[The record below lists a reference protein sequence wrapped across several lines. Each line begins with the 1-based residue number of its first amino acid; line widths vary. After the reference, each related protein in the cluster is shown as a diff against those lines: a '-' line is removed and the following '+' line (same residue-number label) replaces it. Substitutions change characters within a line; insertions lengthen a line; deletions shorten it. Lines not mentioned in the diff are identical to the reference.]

1 MDTHFCAFHIASA
14 LTQRP
19 HTQHH
24 QHHQSGG
31 MGSAKTCEGARTM
44 SMVLAL
50 HAPQSQWGG
59 MEQTEG
65 ALTPLCHGILHHKC
79 KNHVGVARQCFG
91 TSWQHC
97 GQSGAYLHP
106 ISNTPTPRESYET
119 PWGVS
124 MYLMDCGQRNAGAAC
139 LF

>member
-1 MDTHFCAFHIASA
+1 MDTHFCVFHVASA

-24 QHHQSGG
+24 QSGG
-31 MGSAKTCEGARTM
+31 TGSAKTCEGARTM

-65 ALTPLCHGILHHKC
+65 ALTPPLPWNFAPQVQKPCWC
-79 KNHVGVARQCFG
+79 RQ
-91 TSWQHC
+91 
-97 GQSGAYLHP
+97 
-106 ISNTPTPRESYET
+106 
-119 PWGVS
+119 
-124 MYLMDCGQRNAGAAC
+124 AALWHFLATLQAIRC
-139 LF
+139 IF